1 MASRPEGASGDVA
14 RAMVWSAIEENAILD
29 TMMLLTVNAGSS
41 SLRLAA
47 YSVSGGEPEAIA
59 SARYEL
65 QGASVAELLRNF
77 LAQYQPGHIT
87 AVVHR
92 IVHGGPH
99 FSGPSLIDAA
109 SEQQLAQLTPLAPL
123 HTGRSLSLIRAAR
136 ALFSADTPHIASF
149 DTAFYSGLPP
159 FARHYAL
166 PAELTTRLGLRRYG
180 FHGLAHEA
188 LWQRWSAVAA
198 RGASTG
204 RILTLQL
211 GSGCSITATRDG
223 RPVDTSMGFTPLEG
237 LMMATR
243 SGDIDP
249 GLLLYLQQHHGW
261 STGDL
266 DDLLNRQSGLLGVS
280 GLSADMRV
288 LLASDSAAAKLAV
301 GLYCYRVRKYVGA
314 YLAVLGGADSIVFGG
329 GVGENAPEVRARIL
343 SDMDW
348 AGVHIDPTANSA
360 TTGHE
365 RRISNLQSPV
375 SVWVLKADEQA
386 LMARQAATL
395 LAAQATH

>member
-1 MASRPEGASGDVA
+1 
-14 RAMVWSAIEENAILD
+14 MVWSAIEENAILD

-198 RGASTG
+198 RRASTG

>member
-1 MASRPEGASGDVA
+1 
-14 RAMVWSAIEENAILD
+14 
-29 TMMLLTVNAGSS
+29 MMLLTVNAGSS

-47 YSVSGGEPEAIA
+47 FSVTGGEPEPVA

-65 QGASVAELLRNF
+65 QGESGAELLRNF
-77 LAQYQPGHIT
+77 LEQYKPGHIT

-92 IVHGGPH
+92 IVHGGPY
-99 FSGPSLIDAA
+99 FSGPGLIDAA
-109 SEQQLAQLTPLAPL
+109 AEQQLVQLAPLAPL

-136 ALFSADTPHIASF
+136 ALLNADTPHIASF
-149 DTAFYSGLPP
+149 DTAFYTDLPQL
-159 FARHYAL
+159 ARHYAL
-166 PAELTTRLGLRRYG
+166 PAELTTRHGLRRYG

-188 LWQRWSAVAA
+188 LWRRWSEVAA
-198 RGASTG
+198 QGTNTG

-223 RPVDTSMGFTPLEG
+223 RPMDTSMGFTPLEG

-261 STGDL
+261 STDEL

-288 LLASDSAAAKLAV
+288 LLASESASAKLAV
-301 GLYCYRVRKYVGA
+301 GLYCYRVRKYIGA

-329 GVGENAPEVRARIL
+329 GVGENAPEVRTRIL
-343 SDMDW
+343 VDMDW
-348 AGVHIDPTANSA
+348 AGVHIDTVANRVA
-360 TTGHE
+360 TGREH
-365 RRISNLQSPV
+365 RISPLESPV

-386 LMARQAATL
+386 LMARQAAAL
-395 LAAQATH
+395 LAAQATR

>member
-1 MASRPEGASGDVA
+1 
-14 RAMVWSAIEENAILD
+14 MVWSAIEENAILD
-29 TMMLLTVNAGSS
+29 TMILLTVNAGSS

-65 QGASVAELLRNF
+65 QDASVAELLRNF

>member
-1 MASRPEGASGDVA
+1 
-14 RAMVWSAIEENAILD
+14 MVWSAIEENAILD

-65 QGASVAELLRNF
+65 QDASVAELLRNF

-249 GLLLYLQQHHGW
+249 GLLLYLQLHHGW
-261 STGDL
+261 STDEL

-301 GLYCYRVRKYVGA
+301 GLYCYRVRKFVGA

-365 RRISNLQSPV
+365 RRISPEQSAV